1 MNLKIIRVFFLILL
15 VATTASKMFSQN
27 LFEGKLVYT
36 EKITNGLALQ
46 GKTTEY
52 YKGYNVVCD
61 MPLAHTK
68 IIFRD
73 DMGEI
78 VSINS
83 MMAEPFISKEKC
95 NRASDTSNIVFEEG
109 VEIIKGYHCVKYIS
123 QIENEMV
130 KGTSTFWI
138 DTSFKVLYEYGRYV
152 ELPFGL
158 VVKVKSDIRI
168 NTMDAQSEREL
179 QEIVYG
185 EVDPNIF
192 ALPDEDN
199 LIVVTK
205 DENGNIV
212 LRESD
217 SVRIAKMLEPVRDKN
232 VMKLE
237 EASFEVN
244 TQNGFVLLDFGA
256 TWCGPCR
263 MMAPKLDKALR
274 GYRKSVKAY
283 SVDIDECPAT
293 TKKFS
298 VTSVPTVV
306 MLKDGVEI
314 ARFVGGLFSEKE
326 IADWIEKNIVSH

>member
-1 MNLKIIRVFFLILL
+1 MKIIRVIFVILL
-15 VATTASKMFSQN
+15 VATTANKIFSQN

-36 EKITNGLALQ
+36 EKITNGFVLQ
-46 GKTTEY
+46 GETTEY

-68 IIFRD
+68 IIYRD

-78 VSINS
+78 NSINS
-83 MMAEPFISKEKC
+83 MMEKPFISKEKC
-95 NRASDTSNIVFEEG
+95 NRASDTSNIVFEGG

-123 QIENEMV
+123 RIENEMM

-152 ELPFGL
+152 KLQFGL
-158 VVKVKSDIRI
+158 VVKMKSDIRI
-168 NTMDAQSEREL
+168 NTMDVQSEREL
-179 QEIVYG
+179 QEIVCG

-199 LIVVTK
+199 IIVVTK
-205 DENGNIV
+205 DEDGNIV

-217 SVRIAKMLEPVRDKN
+217 SVGIAKIIEPVRSKN
-232 VMKLE
+232 IMKLDD
-237 EASFEVN
+237 ASFEVN

-256 TWCGPCR
+256 TWCGPYR
-263 MMAPKLDKALR
+263 IMAPKLDKALR
-274 GYRKSVKAY
+274 GYRKSIKAF
-283 SVDIDECPAT
+283 SVDVDECPKT
-293 TKKFS
+293 TKKFN

-314 ARFVGGLFSEKE
+314 ARFIGGLFPENE
-326 IADWIEKNIVSH
+326 IVEWIAKNLRTQ